1 MGAGLA
7 AGAPPLLL
15 SVAPELLAWLAG
27 APEDDDDVEAF
38 DDDVLDVDDDLAAV
52 EEVEEFDDDEFH
64 DADEEDDEEEEGED
78 EPDFALG
85 GAAGADSV
93 GDADIALDINA
104 VGAKTTRI
112 ATSVARSVY
121 VVWRALLWFQ
131 RVWSRARIS
140 PPSTAP
146 KRC

>member
-1 MGAGLA
+1 
-7 AGAPPLLL
+7 
-15 SVAPELLAWLAG
+15 LAG
-27 APEDDDDVEAF
+27 APEDDDDVELF
-38 DDDVLDVDDDLAAV
+38 DDDVLDEVADDLVSV
-52 EEVEEFDDDEFH
+52 EEVEEFD
-64 DADEEDDEEEEGED
+64 EEEEEEGEE

-85 GAAGADSV
+85 GDAGADSV

-121 VVWRALLWFQ
+121 VLCRALLWIQ

>member
-1 MGAGLA
+1 LVEVDVDAC
-7 AGAPPLLL
+7 
-15 SVAPELLAWLAG
+15 V
-27 APEDDDDVEAF
+27 DDVS
-38 DDDVLDVDDDLAAV
+38 DVVDADFAAV
-52 EEVEEFDDDEFH
+52 EDEVEFDDDEE
-64 DADEEDDEEEEGED
+64 AEDEEEGDDEVEDDDDEEAEGDD

-85 GAAGADSV
+85 ADAGADSV

-104 VGAKTTRI
+104 VGVNTTMI

-121 VVWRALLWFQ
+121 VVRRALRWFQ